1 MLKLGGRGGGACTH
15 SSAAQAHDVH
25 QERRHAVGW
34 IHKGLCLVPFAVL
47 TMTPSVSDH
56 SVDGPQ
62 RGASP
67 RLWDMKVQVPPMFQE
82 DTRKF
87 QVPHSSLVK
96 VMADWVIRIAH

>member
-1 MLKLGGRGGGACTH
+1 MLLGGNTKFMPGAFCGP
-15 SSAAQAHDVH
+15 HDD
-25 QERRHAVGW
+25 
-34 IHKGLCLVPFAVL
+34 PFCV
-47 TMTPSVSDH
+47 DH

-96 VMADWVIRIAH
+96 VTSVLLAKSVSHLLRASADLLPRPCLW

>member
-1 MLKLGGRGGGACTH
+1 M
-15 SSAAQAHDVH
+15 H
-25 QERRHAVGW
+25 QEKRHAVGW

-96 VMADWVIRIAH
+96 VTADWVIRIAH

>member
-1 MLKLGGRGGGACTH
+1 MMCTK
-15 SSAAQAHDVH
+15 
-25 QERRHAVGW
+25 ERAL
-34 IHKGLCLVPFAVL
+34 LCGDYSKAFPLLSFTVL
-47 TMTPSVSDH
+47 MMTLSVSDH

-62 RGASP
+62 RGTSP

-96 VMADWVIRIAH
+96 VMAN

>member
-1 MLKLGGRGGGACTH
+1 MLDLGGQGDPVPTLLQPKLMMCAPR
-15 SSAAQAHDVH
+15 
-25 QERRHAVGW
+25 RRHAVGW
-34 IHKGLCLVPFAVL
+34 KHKGLCLVPFEVL

-96 VMADWVIRIAH
+96 VTADCVIRIAR